1 MSFYR
6 VQYGYLCLKLTWK
19 IESVTHNW
27 RNCLQIMPK
36 NWFGSQIPGR
46 TYNIVRGKSAFNVGG
61 AYAYNIKYE
70 MLLFKHKQ
78 LVTSVEKVFSPWIL
92 HRMISR
98 TICYGIILFK
108 CGQYPI
114 WLTTGTVPQ
123 MFFCSK
129 RGGWGNGVKGDD
141 FTSGIGDMGA
151 RLIAVNRNHLSRH
164 DLFSF
169 VITISCASNVVKT
182 EKIV

>member
-6 VQYGYLCLKLTWK
+6 VQYGYLCLKITWK

-36 NWFGSQIPGR
+36 NWFESQIPGR
-46 TYNIVRGKSAFNVGG
+46 TYNIVRGKSAFNVGC

-78 LVTSVEKVFSPWIL
+78 LVTSAEKVFSPWIL

-108 CGQYPI
+108 CGQYPYLQKYSSEEKEI
-114 WLTTGTVPQ
+114 AANLSTRLYLAIIRT
-123 MFFCSK
+123 F
-129 RGGWGNGVKGDD
+129 GNHWQTCHGLIFVKNRVVLQKQGVYSSV
-141 FTSGIGDMGA
+141 FLQWI
-151 RLIAVNRNHLSRH
+151 LL
-164 DLFSF
+164 
-169 VITISCASNVVKT
+169 
-182 EKIV
+182 